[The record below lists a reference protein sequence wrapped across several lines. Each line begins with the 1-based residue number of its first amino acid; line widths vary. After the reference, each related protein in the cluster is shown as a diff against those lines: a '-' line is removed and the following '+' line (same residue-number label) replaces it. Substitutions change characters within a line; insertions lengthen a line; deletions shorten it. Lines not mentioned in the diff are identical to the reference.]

1 MKVQIQVFL
10 FGILSLRYLL
20 LLSKNPSY
28 IISIVDICDIFHV
41 FVEEQ
46 EVGVG
51 GRYVG

>member
-10 FGILSLRYLL
+10 FGILSLQYLL
-20 LLSKNPSY
+20 LLSKNPSHL
-28 IISIVDICDIFHV
+28 ISLVDIGDVFHV

-46 EVGVG
+46 EAGVG